1 MESPLSRLEEIFGSR
16 LQQNVRMAHYTTS
29 RVGGEV
35 TGLLPINTLD
45 EMRQAANEL
54 WAMDIPFHVLGSG
67 SNVLVSDKGYQGVM
81 LLNHCHNVKIKSDAA
96 DPYVYAESGANMGA
110 MARQAALRGLS
121 GLEWAGP
128 VPGTVGGAVYGNA
141 GAHGSD
147 VSKSLRFVSVL
158 FKDGGEQELDPEGMG
173 YKYRSSRLKR
183 ERIPAVILAAT
194 FNAQVSTREE
204 AWGRLGENLAYR
216 QGTQPPG
223 NSTGSTFRNPPGD
236 HAGRLIEAAGLK
248 GTRIG
253 GAEFSTMHANFIVND
268 GHATAQ
274 DYYSLI
280 SLAKREVKEQFG
292 VDLRLEIE
300 LLGEFDD

>member
-54 WAMDIPFHVLGSG
+54 WAMDMPFHVLGSG

-158 FKDGGEQELDPEGMG
+158 FKEGGEQELDPEGMG

>member
-35 TGLLPINTLD
+35 IGLLPINTLD
-45 EMRQAANEL
+45 EMRQAATEL
-54 WAMDIPFHVLGSG
+54 WAMDMPFHVLGSG

-194 FNAQVSTREE
+194 FNAQISTREE

>member
-45 EMRQAANEL
+45 EMRQAATEL
-54 WAMDIPFHVLGSG
+54 WAMDMPFHVLGSG

-158 FKDGGEQELDPEGMG
+158 FKEGGEQELDPEGMG
-173 YKYRSSRLKR
+173 YKYRSSQLKR

-194 FNAQVSTREE
+194 FNAQISTREE